1 MHLKKFK
8 KKIITILPL
17 TKLRYTNIKIPVF
30 SVFIC
35 TLPWRVISIPLKN
48 PNSESPIQQFF
59 FLNNSQNLK
68 ESAICK
74 HTKHFLIP
82 ISE

>member
-1 MHLKKFK
+1 MSWIVAFEEIKK

-35 TLPWRVISIPLKN
+35 TLPWRVISIPLKH
-48 PNSESPIQQFF
+48 PNSESPVY
-59 FLNNSQNLK
+59 NNS
-68 ESAICK
+68 
-74 HTKHFLIP
+74 FF
-82 ISE
+82 